1 MATETST
8 TASPGTVAARRTV
21 PAPGRQPRRSRIG
34 AAATGRLGWVF
45 LAPFALVF
53 VLFMV
58 VPLLYA
64 LWLSL
69 HGRSIMGGQRWVGFE
84 NYVRAFNDPEFLD
97 GLRRVLVFG
106 VIQVPTMII
115 FALVLALI
123 IDAVV
128 TRLSRTARLVAFM
141 PYAVPA
147 VIGALMWGFLYNPQL
162 GPAGI
167 LDSMLGSAA
176 PDLMGRQWVLYSLM
190 NVVTWQ
196 MTGYNMIIIYAAL
209 QGLPRE
215 IYEAGRIDGANG
227 WQIATRIKVPLVAPA
242 LVLSTIFTIIGT
254 LQFFTEAKIMQATRP
269 DSVPQN
275 FTPNMYAYNMAFA
288 YGQFNYAAA
297 ISFALGAVVFI
308 GSYVFLFLTRRR
320 SGLNDD

>member
-1 MATETST
+1 MALDTST
-8 TASPGTVAARRTV
+8 TPAPSVAVDGARRTFRRD
-21 PAPGRQPRRSRIG
+21 PRSKAALRRGR
-34 AAATGRLGWVF
+34 TGWYF
-45 LAPFALVF
+45 LTPFAVVF
-53 VLFMV
+53 VAFMV
-58 VPLLYA
+58 VPLFYA

-69 HGRSIMGGQRWVGFE
+69 HSRAITGDQRWSGLD
-84 NYVRAFNDPEFLD
+84 NYSRAFTDPEFLA
-97 GLRRVLVFG
+97 GLRRVILFG
-106 VIQVPTMII
+106 VIQVPAMVI

-128 TRLSRTARLVAFM
+128 TRLSRMTRLVAFM

-167 LDSMLGSAA
+167 LDAVLGKAA
-176 PDLMGRQWVLYSLM
+176 PDLLSSGWILYSLM

-215 IYEAGRIDGANG
+215 IYEAGRIDGASG
-227 WQIATRIKVPLVAPA
+227 FQLATRLKVPLVAPA

-269 DSVPQN
+269 DSVPQS

-308 GSYVFLFLTRRR
+308 GSYVFLFMTRRR
-320 SGLNDD
+320 SGLSDD